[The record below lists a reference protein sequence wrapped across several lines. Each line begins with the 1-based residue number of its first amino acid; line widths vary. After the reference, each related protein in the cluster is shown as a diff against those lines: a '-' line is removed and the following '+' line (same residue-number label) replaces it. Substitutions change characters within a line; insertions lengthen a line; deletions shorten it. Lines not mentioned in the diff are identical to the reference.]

1 MNITLIGM
9 AGAGKSFIGKALA
22 KKHGLRFIDIDRLIE
37 QNSGKQ
43 LKNLVSELGDRKFV
57 RLEQKTVLALKKL
70 EGAVVSPGGS
80 IVYSGRAMKF
90 LLKLGPVIFLKVP
103 FSLIAKRV
111 PDIEER
117 GLIKFSHTS
126 LKSLYGERLPLYKKY
141 SHATVNI
148 SAGLGVKEVVNK
160 VYRTAERKAKRLDP
174 A

>member
-22 KKHGLRFIDIDRLIE
+22 RKYGLRFIDIDAIIE
-37 QNSGKQ
+37 QDSGKK
-43 LKNLVSELGDRKFV
+43 LKNVVGELGDRKFI
-57 RLEQKTVLALKKL
+57 RLEQKTVLGLKKIKD
-70 EGAVVSPGGS
+70 AVISPGGS
-80 IVYSGRAMKF
+80 IIYSGRAMKR

-103 FSLIAKRV
+103 FSVIAKRV

-126 LKSLYGERLPLYKKY
+126 LRSLYGERLPLYKKY
-141 SHATVNI
+141 SHCTVNI
-148 SAGLGVKEVVNK
+148 PSGLGVKETVRK
-160 VYRTAERKAKRLDP
+160 VFLAAEEKAKTLDP